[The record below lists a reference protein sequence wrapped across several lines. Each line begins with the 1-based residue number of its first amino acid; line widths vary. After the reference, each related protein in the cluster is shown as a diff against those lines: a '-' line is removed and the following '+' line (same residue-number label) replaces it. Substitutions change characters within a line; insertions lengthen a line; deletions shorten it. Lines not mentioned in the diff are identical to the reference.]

1 MPKYQ
6 KYLSASALYLYLV
19 SVSVSVFVSCIFC
32 LFDMLWLYLFL
43 CTISGFPFTT
53 CQLTFQATNT
63 YTHSRTHTHIHR
75 ERLAQQ
81 KLLHF
86 YFVIIKFV
94 CCCWSTRVQVEFS
107 SFLRQKSFSRFLLDF
122 SAFLSLFGV
131 VGTSSGNDNEQI
143 DFNSI
148 SAVERLTPSCL
159 PLPDWVTGNTP
170 SRSTARTHTHTH
182 THAETEHEAPSFG
195 SRRLLSENI

>member
-63 YTHSRTHTHIHR
+63 YTHSRTYT
-75 ERLAQQ
+75 ERGWHNKNYCIFILLLSNLFVVVEAHAFKLSFLLSYAKNRFLVFFSISRLFCHFLASLERRRATTTS
-81 KLLHF
+81 KL
-86 YFVIIKFV
+86 I
-94 CCCWSTRVQVEFS
+94 STRSV
-107 SFLRQKSFSRFLLDF
+107 L
-122 SAFLSLFGV
+122 
-131 VGTSSGNDNEQI
+131 
-143 DFNSI
+143 
-148 SAVERLTPSCL
+148 
-159 PLPDWVTGNTP
+159 
-170 SRSTARTHTHTH
+170 
-182 THAETEHEAPSFG
+182 
-195 SRRLLSENI
+195 